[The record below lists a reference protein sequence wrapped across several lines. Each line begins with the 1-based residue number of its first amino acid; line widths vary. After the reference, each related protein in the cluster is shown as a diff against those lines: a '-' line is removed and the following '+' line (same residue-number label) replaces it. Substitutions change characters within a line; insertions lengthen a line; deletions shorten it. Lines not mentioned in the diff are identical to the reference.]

1 MPTYTFIN
9 KKSGIEYDEYILL
22 AEYDDYMK
30 KNPDITRVWH
40 GKAPAMVGDH
50 IMGVGPKVDGGF
62 TENMQRIAGA
72 HPGSPLAD
80 RFGGSTQ
87 THKEI
92 NTRATISKH
101 AKKVAR
107 DGFSANRNKT
117 V

>member
-50 IMGVGPKVDGGF
+50 LMGVGPKVDGGF
-62 TENMQRIAGA
+62 TENMQRIAGVGLGTNLRLRDA
-72 HPGSPLAD
+72 RRRD
-80 RFGGSTQ
+80 RSEHRFEATWSVLLGGM
-87 THKEI
+87 
-92 NTRATISKH
+92 
-101 AKKVAR
+101 
-107 DGFSANRNKT
+107 
-117 V
+117 